1 MRLKVIM
8 DKIKALP
15 TTSEEA
21 KEYACF
27 YTTRIKT
34 IDEITREKQESEA
47 ALKTNMPDD
56 IQDFHQKRLSSLN
69 ELLLDEDYLNG
80 NYHQGIDPILFE
92 LIEWRAMF
100 YAFQTVNIDPQPFDQ
115 HAFFQQWKVGGAYAM
130 YSSLAKLLSRDRQDK
145 SLRKLWW
152 DIKDFVQ
159 NTEDLEEVKY
169 ISEQLDKNSDRFS
182 NKGSKALLF
191 RNKVVAHNEKSIDAD
206 LTHLDEDIRILI
218 RVWSIITMWSAF
230 PMMFPFRENGQAFSA
245 LESFYSPEDLRRLKS
260 KRQEYLDL
268 VKSWCKTNLITSQE
282 EIRSPFGNL
291 SVSISVVSK

>member
-1 MRLKVIM
+1 M

-34 IDEITREKQESEA
+34 IDEITREKQESEI
-47 ALKTNMPDD
+47 ALESNMPED
-56 IQDFHQKRLSSLN
+56 IQVFHQKRLDSLN
-69 ELLLDEDYLNG
+69 ELLTDADYLSG

-100 YAFQTVNIDPQPFDQ
+100 YAFQSVNIDPQPFDQ
-115 HAFFQQWKVGGAYAM
+115 HAFFQQWKAGGAYAM

-152 DIKDFVQ
+152 DIEGFIQKA
-159 NTEDLEEVKY
+159 ECPEEVQH
-169 ISEQLDKNSDRFS
+169 ISEQLNIHSSRFS
-182 NKGSKALLF
+182 NQGSKAMFF
-191 RNKVVAHNEKSIDAD
+191 RNKVVAHNEKSVDAD
-206 LTHLDEDIRILI
+206 LKHLDEDIRILT
-218 RVWSIITMWSAF
+218 RVWSLITMWSTF
-230 PMMFPFRENGQAFSA
+230 PMMFPFRENSQAFSA
-245 LESFYSPEDLRRLKS
+245 LESFYSLEGLTQLKS

-268 VKSWCKTNLITSQE
+268 ITKWCKINLATGE
-282 EIRSPFGNL
+282 EEGRTPFGTL
-291 SVSISVVSK
+291 SVSISVASK